1 MLYTILSYLNNWF
14 TDEIH
19 SGEYKIE
26 NGGIVSPFLKDGQYF
41 RIVGSMFNDGVHQYP
56 NAELTDETF
65 EGAIWALKI
74 HPDVIRLSEDIQA
87 WQSENKPSA
96 YTSES
101 FGGYSYS
108 KATNST
114 GAPLTWREVFSDRL
128 TPWRKIGGQYEFI
141 K

>member
-14 TDEIH
+14 TDEIYA
-19 SGEYKIE
+19 GEYNIE
-26 NGGIVSPFLKDGQYF
+26 NGGIVSSFLKDGQYF
-41 RIVGSMFNDGVHQYP
+41 RIIGSTFNDGVYQYP

-65 EGAIWALKI
+65 EGAIWTLKVP
-74 HPDVIRLSEDIQA
+74 PDVVKLSEDIQA

-108 KATNST
+108 KATNSAGT
-114 GAPLTWREVFSDRL
+114 PLTWREVFSDRL

>member
-14 TDEIH
+14 TDEIYA
-19 SGEYKIE
+19 GEYTIE
-26 NGGIVSPFLKDGQYF
+26 NGGIVSPFLKDRQYF

-56 NAELTDETF
+56 NAELKDETF
-65 EGAIWALKI
+65 DGAIWALKI
-74 HPDVIRLSEDIQA
+74 PPDVIKLSEDIQT

-108 KATNST
+108 KATNSAGT
-114 GAPLTWREVFSDRL
+114 PLTWREVFSDRL